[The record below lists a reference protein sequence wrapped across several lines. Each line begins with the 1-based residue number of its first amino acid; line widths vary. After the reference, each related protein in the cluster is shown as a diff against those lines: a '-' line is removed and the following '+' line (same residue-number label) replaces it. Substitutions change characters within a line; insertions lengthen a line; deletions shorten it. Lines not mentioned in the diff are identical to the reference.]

1 MMKDIKFDQKVTK
14 QITKEYQ
21 EKNATKLK
29 KIIALVNN
37 MSDLQMLSD
46 LSHDLNSLLKKY
58 K

>member
-1 MMKDIKFDQKVTK
+1 MKDIKFDQKVTK